1 MNMKT
6 EGVYASSTIEQAQE
20 QYESLGSTAQVVVKE
35 TAKAMDLSTEEYD
48 KQVTSDVIETARDAL
63 FASLLEVTH
72 SSRDEFES
80 WRADHPETTVELLG
94 NDNVDRVVWQHTPF
108 ADTTVAAT
116 YQTEPD
122 AAAATIRRHAFSEL
136 YKPHL

>member
-1 MNMKT
+1 MNT
-6 EGVYASSTIEQAQE
+6 EGVYAPATVEAARE

-48 KQVTSDVIETARDAL
+48 ERVTSDVIETARDAL

-72 SSRDEFES
+72 GSRDEFES

-94 NDNVDRVVWQHTPF
+94 NDNVDCVVWQQIPF
-108 ADTTVAAT
+108 ADTAVAAT
-116 YQTEPD
+116 YQDEPA
-122 AAAATIRRHAFSEL
+122 AAAATIRRHAFGEL
-136 YKPHL
+136 YKPRL